1 MIIDTQ
7 VHLCGRGWVTRGY
20 LRGRGVAGG
29 GGGGAE
35 TGISAVYNKH
45 HGANLTPQEFHEKV
59 MRPYVNIL
67 DASEPSS
74 YLAFSSITAEIIFP
88 MGQINGLTPSSLSL
102 ASLGR

>member
-35 TGISAVYNKH
+35 AGISAVYNKH
-45 HGANLTPQEFHEKV
+45 HGTNLTPEEFHEKV
-59 MRPYVNIL
+59 MRPYVEIL
-67 DASEPSS
+67 DASGDNMMKWMDD
-74 YLAFSSITAEIIFP
+74 A
-88 MGQINGLTPSSLSL
+88 GLDKCVIYGVDWAYGMT
-102 ASLGR
+102 G